1 MEPPERRNPVSDASL
16 PAHGMRMLPKQ
27 VVIGGLGIVQILSW
41 GSSYYLLAVLADPI
55 ASDTGWPLPWIIGA
69 LSAGLLIAGI
79 VSPWV
84 GRAIGRK
91 GGRAMLALAVLLL
104 AAGLAIIGL
113 APALPVFIFGWLV
126 LGVGMGAGL
135 YDAAFATLG
144 VIYGSSARRAITYLT
159 LWGGFASTVCWPLSA
174 FFVEELGWRG
184 ACLTYAAIHIAV
196 CLPIILSILPSVT
209 WTNAMADG
217 PRVAIYHRLSGSER
231 RSFLL
236 LAGVFMVG
244 SVTMSIVA
252 VHVLT
257 LLHAQGVSLAVA
269 VSLGALIGPA
279 QVGARIVE
287 MLCGT
292 RHHPIWT
299 LAAAVGFVALGL
311 VMLAAGFPLV
321 ALSILLYGGGNGL
334 YSIARGTLP
343 LALFGPQRYAPLIGR
358 IAMPNLI
365 AQALAPSL
373 GAIVLVQLGADGMLL
388 LLAVL
393 AVANFALLAA
403 LFQATR
409 TLRSATAL

>member
-1 MEPPERRNPVSDASL
+1 VSNAGYPPNQTRI
-16 PAHGMRMLPKQ
+16 LPKQ
-27 VVIGGLGIVQILSW
+27 LVIGGLGVVQILSW
-41 GSSYYLLAVLADPI
+41 GSSYYLLAVLAGPI

-84 GRAIGRK
+84 GRAIGRR
-91 GGRAMLALAVLLL
+91 GGRGMLAFAVLLL
-104 AAGLAIIGL
+104 AGGLAIVGTASI
-113 APALPVFIFGWLV
+113 LPVFIFGWLV

-144 VIYGSSARRAITYLT
+144 VIYGAAARRSITYLT
-159 LWGGFASTVCWPLSA
+159 LWGGFASTACWPLSA
-174 FFVEELGWRG
+174 YFVEELGWRG
-184 ACLTYAAIHIAV
+184 ACLSYAAIHVAI
-196 CLPIILSILPSVT
+196 CLPIILLIVPSAASTSQTRTTPKVEI
-209 WTNAMADG
+209 DD
-217 PRVAIYHRLSGSER
+217 RLSRSER
-231 RSFLL
+231 RPFFLM
-236 LAGVFMVG
+236 AAVFMVG
-244 SVTMSIVA
+244 SITMSIVS

-257 LLHAQGVSLAVA
+257 LLQAQGVSLAVA

-279 QVGARIVE
+279 QVGARIIE

-311 VMLAAGFPLV
+311 VMLAAGFPLLAV
-321 ALSILLYGGGNGL
+321 SLLLYGGGNGL

-358 IAMPNLI
+358 LAMPNLI
-365 AQALAPSL
+365 AQALAPSV
-373 GAIVLVQLGADGMLL
+373 GAIVLVQSGANGTLL

-403 LFQATR
+403 LFQASAK
-409 TLRSATAL
+409 LRREPEPAR

>member
-1 MEPPERRNPVSDASL
+1 VSNAGYPPNQTRI
-16 PAHGMRMLPKQ
+16 LPKQ
-27 VVIGGLGIVQILSW
+27 LVIGGLGVVQILSW
-41 GSSYYLLAVLADPI
+41 GSSYYLLAVLAGPI
-55 ASDTGWPLPWIIGA
+55 AADTGWPLPWIIGA

-84 GRAIGRK
+84 GRAIGRR
-91 GGRAMLALAVLLL
+91 GGRGMLAFAVLLL
-104 AAGLAIIGL
+104 AGGLAIVGT
-113 APALPVFIFGWLV
+113 APILPVFIFGWLV

-144 VIYGSSARRAITYLT
+144 VIYGAAARRSITYLT
-159 LWGGFASTVCWPLSA
+159 LWGGFASTACWPLSA
-174 FFVEELGWRG
+174 YFVEELGWRG
-184 ACLTYAAIHIAV
+184 ACLSYAAIHVAI
-196 CLPIILSILPSVT
+196 CLPIILLIVPSAASTSQTRTTPKVEI
-209 WTNAMADG
+209 DD
-217 PRVAIYHRLSGSER
+217 RLSRSER
-231 RSFLL
+231 RPFFLM
-236 LAGVFMVG
+236 AAVFMVG
-244 SVTMSIVA
+244 SITMSIVS

-257 LLHAQGVSLAVA
+257 LLQAQGVSLAVA

-279 QVGARIVE
+279 QVGARIIE

-311 VMLAAGFPLV
+311 VMLAAGFPLLAV
-321 ALSILLYGGGNGL
+321 SLLLYGGGNGL

-358 IAMPNLI
+358 LAMPNLI
-365 AQALAPSL
+365 AQALAPSV
-373 GAIVLVQLGADGMLL
+373 GAIVLVQSGANGTLL

-403 LFQATR
+403 LFQASAK
-409 TLRSATAL
+409 LRREPEPAR

>member
-1 MEPPERRNPVSDASL
+1 MPDAGIPPDQ
-16 PAHGMRMLPKQ
+16 MRILPKQ

-41 GSSYYLLAVLADPI
+41 GSSYYLLAVLAGPI

-84 GRAIGRK
+84 GRAIGRT
-91 GGRAMLALAVLLL
+91 GGRGMLAFAVVLL
-104 AAGLAIIGL
+104 AAGLAIIGI

-144 VIYGSSARRAITYLT
+144 VIYGASARRAITYLT

-184 ACLTYAAIHIAV
+184 ACLSYAAIHIAI
-196 CLPIILSILPSVT
+196 CLPIILLIVPSGNS
-209 WTNAMADG
+209 TNAAAG
-217 PRVAIYHRLSGSER
+217 KPRAAIDDRLTAHER
-231 RSFLL
+231 RSFFL

-257 LLHAQGVSLAVA
+257 LLQAQGVSLAVA

-279 QVGARIVE
+279 QVGARVIE
-287 MLCGT
+287 MLCGA
-292 RHHPIWT
+292 RLHPIWT

-311 VMLAAGFPLV
+311 VMLAAGFPLLAV
-321 ALSILLYGGGNGL
+321 SLLLYGGGNGL

-358 IAMPNLI
+358 LAMPNLI

-373 GAIVLVQLGADGMLL
+373 GAIVLVQVGADGTLL
-388 LLAVL
+388 MLAVL
-393 AVANFALLAA
+393 AVANFALLAG
-403 LFQATR
+403 FFHATR
-409 TLRSATAL
+409 TLRSATGL